1 MAELKK
7 YLSYFC
13 IIILAITIAYFLIEN
28 IHSKPIKTRHCAY
41 TNERYEMPS
50 KYTGHC
56 VCIYDEGYVMLERCE
71 KE

>member
-1 MAELKK
+1 MIELKK
-7 YLSYFC
+7 YLSYLY
-13 IIILAITIAYFLIEN
+13 IILLGAFIAWPLVGFLQ
-28 IHSKPIKTRHCAY
+28 SKPIKTRHCAY

>member
-1 MAELKK
+1 MNLFWIKYIVLFLAGVVLAGLFQFKK
-7 YLSYFC
+7 EDRVIS
-13 IIILAITIAYFLIEN
+13 
-28 IHSKPIKTRHCAY
+28 RHCAY

-50 KYTGHC
+50 EYTGHC

>member
-1 MAELKK
+1 MLAGLFQFKK
-7 YLSYFC
+7 EGQV
-13 IIILAITIAYFLIEN
+13 IN
-28 IHSKPIKTRHCAY
+28 RHCSY

>member
-1 MAELKK
+1 MVELKK
-7 YLSYFC
+7 YLSYLYLL
-13 IIILAITIAYFLIEN
+13 ILGAIIAYFLVDALQ
-28 IHSKPIKTRHCAY
+28 SKPVNNRHCAY